1 MAIELTEATE
11 IHKNTMKQK
20 TLMVDEQVWQWLKE
34 NRSAGSISD
43 LIQELIDYKE
53 GSKKTEKGD
62 MQVANQDI
70 QTIKV
75 EAENAMVGAEKA
87 RVEAKM
93 AGVEAKKART
103 DLEGIVA
110 RRGKHEVVQNSKE
123 IKPLF

>member
-34 NRSAGSISD
+34 NRGAGSISD
-43 LIQELIDYKE
+43 LIQELIDE

-70 QTIKV
+70 QIMTV

-87 RVEAKM
+87 RVEAKR
-93 AGVEAKKART
+93 AGVEAKKAWT
-103 DLEGIVA
+103 DMEGIEA
-110 RRGKHEVVQNSKE
+110 RDKTLEHEN
-123 IKPLF
+123 

>member
-34 NRSAGSISD
+34 NRGEGSISD

-70 QTIKV
+70 QIMTV
-75 EAENAMVGAEKA
+75 EAENATVGAEKA
-87 RVEAKM
+87 RVEAKR
-93 AGVEAKKART
+93 AGVEAKKAWT
-103 DLEGIVA
+103 DLEGIAA
-110 RRGKHEVVQNSKE
+110 RDKTLEHENK
-123 IKPLF
+123 KT

>member
-20 TLMVDEQVWQWLKE
+20 TLMVYQQVWKRMKK
-34 NRSAGSISD
+34 NRGEGSISD

-70 QTIKV
+70 QIMTV
-75 EAENAMVGAEKA
+75 EAENATVGAEKA
-87 RVEAKM
+87 RVEAKR
-93 AGVEAKKART
+93 AGVEAKKAWT
-103 DLEGIVA
+103 DLEGIAA
-110 RRGKHEVVQNSKE
+110 RDK
-123 IKPLF
+123 